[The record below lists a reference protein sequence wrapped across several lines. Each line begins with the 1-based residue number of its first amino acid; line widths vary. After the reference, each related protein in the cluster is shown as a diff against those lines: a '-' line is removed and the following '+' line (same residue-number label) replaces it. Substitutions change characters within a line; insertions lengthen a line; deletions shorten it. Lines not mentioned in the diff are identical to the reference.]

1 MRSPL
6 KNTTTN
12 IKDFLTFNYAERRGI
27 MVLVIATVGH
37 VPDAAVADMDR
48 RVLAAALIVAC
59 SLGISMAVRPN
70 WWRRRLC
77 EEGVE
82 AEEAKEA
89 EGGSKVVPE
98 GPPRR
103 GHHPICEPFRGHT
116 ISLGRKDRC
125 AGCTGLAAGSVLVI
139 VLSLIYAA
147 YPDTMEWLDGLAMA
161 YVGTMLVVLT
171 LFAAA
176 AGGVESRA
184 SLGLNFLMVLGFG
197 MVAVGLLES
206 TGELAWGLVGVV
218 LSALWMDTRI
228 MLSRWNHAT
237 VCTVCP
243 EECVAYRL

>member
-1 MRSPL
+1 MTEL
-6 KNTTTN
+6 
-12 IKDFLTFNYAERRGI
+12 ERTQAHVALSMVAGI
-27 MVLVIATVGH
+27 MVLVIATLGH
-37 VPDAAVADMDR
+37 VADAAVEDLDR
-48 RVLAAALIVAC
+48 RVLATALILAC

-77 EEGVE
+77 EPPTEAGTAVGEGD
-82 AEEAKEA
+82 AAP
-89 EGGSKVVPE
+89 G

-103 GHHPICEPFRGHT
+103 GHHPICVPFGGHT
-116 ISLGRKDRC
+116 MTLLGKKRC
-125 AGCTGLAAGSVLVI
+125 AGCTGLSAGASLVI
-139 VLSLIYAA
+139 VLSVIYAA
-147 YPDTMEWLDGLAMA
+147 FPDTMEWLDGLAMA
-161 YVGTMLVVLT
+161 YVGTMLVVLA

-206 TGELAWGLVGVV
+206 TGELAWGMVGVV

-237 VCTVCP
+237 VCAVCP
-243 EECVAYRL
+243 EACVAYRL

>member
-1 MRSPL
+1 MSEV
-6 KNTTTN
+6 
-12 IKDFLTFNYAERRGI
+12 ERTQAHMVLSMVAGI
-27 MVLVIATVGH
+27 MVLVIATLGH
-37 VPDAAVADMDR
+37 VKDAAVEDVDR

-59 SLGISMAVRPN
+59 ALGISMAVRPN
-70 WWRRRLC
+70 WWRQRLC
-77 EEGVE
+77 EQPVGPGG
-82 AEEAKEA
+82 A
-89 EGGSKVVPE
+89 EGGTDVAPE

-103 GHHPICEPFRGHT
+103 GHHPLCEPFRGHT
-116 ISLGRKDRC
+116 LSLGGKDRC

-139 VLSLIYAA
+139 VLSLVYAA

-171 LFAAA
+171 LFTAA